1 MKGVK
6 KIMFCKRL
14 QATMT
19 VNACQKRQKK
29 SVSYLELEA
38 CRDCPQK
45 GMVNAGL
52 ESDQDIYNLIKEIGL
67 QSPLGL
73 QQPAGNPEQKS
84 PMGTE
89 HASVTA
95 IREKS
100 SHKGFYRRRMK
111 TSLPLDHS
119 F

>member
-1 MKGVK
+1 
-6 KIMFCKRL
+6 MFCKRL

-29 SVSYLELEA
+29 AVTYLELEA

-45 GMVNAGL
+45 GVVNAGL
-52 ESDQDIYNLIKEIGL
+52 ESDQDIYNMIKEIGL

-73 QQPAGNPEQKS
+73 RQAIENPALNYPTGREQATV
-84 PMGTE
+84 PD
-89 HASVTA
+89 

-100 SHKGFYRRRMK
+100 LQKGYYRRRMK
-111 TSLPLDHS
+111 TSPPLDHS
-119 F
+119 L